1 MRKDHRLGTILAFTA
16 GAAVGA
22 LVGLLAAPKS
32 GEDLR
37 DDVVDAVNDGAR
49 RVRSAGKQ
57 LQRRAQEVVEL
68 ATEPVRDAFDA
79 GGAAYTKAKNA

>member
-37 DDVVDAVNDGAR
+37 DDVVDAVNDGFAAP
-49 RVRSAGKQ
+49 VNNCSA
-57 LQRRAQEVVEL
+57 
-68 ATEPVRDAFDA
+68 EP
-79 GGAAYTKAKNA
+79 KK